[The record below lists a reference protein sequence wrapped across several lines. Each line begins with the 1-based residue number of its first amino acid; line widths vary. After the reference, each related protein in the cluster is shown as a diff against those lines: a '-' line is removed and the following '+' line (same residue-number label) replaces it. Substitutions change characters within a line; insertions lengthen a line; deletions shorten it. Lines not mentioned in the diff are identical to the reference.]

1 MARKKTEGTS
11 KTKIYDAL
19 RREIITGHRRPGE
32 RLAVEAL
39 AERFSTSVTPVRDAL
54 QMLSQ
59 EALVTIKPRS
69 GYFVTRI
76 TLKALRDMLDL
87 REVLEVAA
95 TERAAA
101 RISEAEIAALEA
113 VHAGYSGDDDESYAR
128 YTDENRRF
136 HYLLARASGNRELSV
151 AVGQIHD
158 RLARF
163 MVIRKG
169 GEILQAA
176 HGQVIERLAEHDV
189 AGARKAIQS
198 EIRASSAAIIE
209 RVMQADAENWELGT
223 AGDSD

>member
-101 RISEAEIAALEA
+101 RITEAEIAALKA
-113 VHAGYSGDDDESYAR
+113 VHLGYSGDDGESYAR

-189 AGARKAIQS
+189 AGARKAIQA
-198 EIRASSAAIIE
+198 EIQASSAAIIK
-209 RVMQADAENWELGT
+209 RVMQEDSENWELGA
-223 AGDSD
+223 AGDND